1 MLCQYRGPVNLEKC
15 RYFAAMPGRKQSIH
29 LSTSIS
35 TYLFVTTHY
44 RSDGDG
50 GGGGVV
56 VVEREKDNIVQGD

>member
-50 GGGGVV
+50 GGGGGGGGG
-56 VVEREKDNIVQGD
+56 ERER